1 MDQDISLYPLFPY
14 FSISSNPQKKL
25 LKPSPRSWALLH
37 FANLALQII
46 TASQQRLR
54 QRQGHPLMAPA
65 GLRQMALQMQDVG
78 IFMGSWENH
87 RMFFAVT
94 LW

>member
-14 FSISSNPQKKL
+14 FSISSNPQKNL
-25 LKPSPRSWALLH
+25 LKPSPRSWASLH